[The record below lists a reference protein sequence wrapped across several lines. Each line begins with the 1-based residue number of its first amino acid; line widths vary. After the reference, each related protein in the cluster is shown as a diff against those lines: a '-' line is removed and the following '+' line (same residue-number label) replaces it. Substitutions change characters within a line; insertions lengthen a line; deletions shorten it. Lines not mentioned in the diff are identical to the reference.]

1 MKNPHLTHNI
11 SEFILS
17 KEEIPLLY
25 KDFLEYTDISIIKY
39 PTFNKLELY
48 KKDLM
53 NESVRVKL
61 SDIEYS
67 KYKYKPE
74 LLSYDLYNY
83 TDLYFILMYINNIYS
98 VKDFK
103 FKELYVIP
111 PDILFTLL
119 SKMKIN

>member
-1 MKNPHLTHNI
+1 MKKPHLTHNI
-11 SEFILS
+11 SDFIIS
-17 KEEIPLLY
+17 KEETPLLY
-25 KDFLEYTDISIIKY
+25 KDFLEYNDISIIRY
-39 PTFNKLELY
+39 PIFNRLELY
-48 KKDLM
+48 KNDLV

-119 SKMKIN
+119 SKMKVN